1 LLKLDLSPLPP
12 GLRVG
17 TSSFSWTD
25 WQGVFYPPDLKATD
39 FLSYYATVFNT
50 VEIDATWYAM
60 PGKRTVESWA
70 RSVPDGFTFSL
81 KVPKD
86 ITHDHYLEGCE
97 GEWSRF
103 LKVLEPLG
111 EKRGPLLFQFPYVAK
126 RKDPGEYA
134 SGADFRQRLAAFLP
148 LLPSEGRYVVEVRNA
163 SWYDEPL
170 LELLRSRGIALS
182 LVSFYTLPGPG
193 ALLPGIDPVTAP
205 FGYIRFIG
213 HRYWMDKL
221 VKEAKEERGKGRD
234 WDELLADRT
243 RDTKEWAEVA
253 DQLLAKQREVFV
265 YFNNHFAGFA
275 PGSVNLFVKV
285 WKEMRAAAPP
295 PHPQ

>member
-1 LLKLDLSPLPP
+1 
-12 GLRVG
+12 
-17 TSSFSWTD
+17 
-25 WQGVFYPPDLKATD
+25 
-39 FLSYYATVFNT
+39 
-50 VEIDATWYAM
+50 M